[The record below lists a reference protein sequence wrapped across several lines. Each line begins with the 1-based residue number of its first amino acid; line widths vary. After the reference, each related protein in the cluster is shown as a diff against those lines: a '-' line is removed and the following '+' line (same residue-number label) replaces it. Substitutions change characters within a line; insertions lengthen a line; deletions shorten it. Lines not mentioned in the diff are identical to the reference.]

1 MISSVNVTTLIAD
14 LVTFTE
20 EILNGKL
27 HFLCSVKQTYILYTL
42 ENNLLNMYQQVFVV
56 VTADR
61 LLKTSDWYV
70 FEERKQGDPWQ
81 GQKIILLFPEMRVT
95 RGIFTWAAANLFFYR
110 FSGDIIFSSLVSL
123 AFFLCWFFVG
133 GLFFEIKNI
142 YPDAHSI
149 MRVGK

>member
-27 HFLCSVKQTYILYTL
+27 HFLCSVKQTYILYKL

-70 FEERKQGDPWQ
+70 FDGRKQGDPWQ

>member
-56 VTADR
+56 VTADK
-61 LLKTSDWYV
+61 LLKTSHWYV
-70 FEERKQGDPWQ
+70 FDGRKQGDPWQ
-81 GQKIILLFPEMRVT
+81 GQKIILFFPEMRVT
-95 RGIFTWAAANLFFYR
+95 RGIFTWAAANSFFYR

-133 GLFFEIKNI
+133 CLFFEIKNI

>member
-70 FEERKQGDPWQ
+70 FDGRKQGDPWQ
-81 GQKIILLFPEMRVT
+81 GQKIMLLFPEMRVT
-95 RGIFTWAAANLFFYR
+95 RGISTWAAANLFFYR

-123 AFFLCWFFVG
+123 AFFICWFFW
-133 GLFFEIKNI
+133 LFVF
-142 YPDAHSI
+142 
-149 MRVGK
+149 